1 MIGARPE
8 GPIVRAARVSYDAA
22 GRHPSTEGAFAGA
35 KSSFELWTGAKENQ
49 LIRVEE
55 IGEVT
60 YLRLARPEAEGEKDE
75 DAP

>member
-1 MIGARPE
+1 VCLTTRLDGTPAQKGHFRRQKFL
-8 GPIVRAARVSYDAA
+8 RALDWA
-22 GRHPSTEGAFAGA
+22 E
-35 KSSFELWTGAKENQ
+35 ENQ

-75 DAP
+75 DAPEDVSD

>member
-1 MIGARPE
+1 VCLTTRLDGTPAQKGHRQKFL
-8 GPIVRAARVSYDAA
+8 RALDWAEV
-22 GRHPSTEGAFAGA
+22 
-35 KSSFELWTGAKENQ
+35 NQ

-75 DAP
+75 DAPEDVSD